1 MAKMHKLTKGGQTIY
16 PATIYDAVVNPISRK
31 SLATEI
37 SELEILPIKYIQS
50 TTPSGS
56 ELGDIFFRNTDNSW
70 FIYNGKSWVIYT
82 PLGILYIYNETLYLR
97 DSDDNSLIN
106 LLNIRDKEELTLL
119 TNKALSAVKGIQYTG
134 DIVQIHPTESR
145 KGIIKTDNTI
155 ADNSGYYYDI
165 YDVINYGNVTINTR
179 KGTVAANPWS
189 IIWELDENDTIIN
202 NIPAKGSIIPLVDY
216 KLELQPKTSK
226 IYVQRG
232 STVSVV
238 TVNKSLSDEVKDLVV
253 EAQRIN
259 ELSNKVDDLSE
270 SLISYKLINLDYTE
284 TKNGWLINSS
294 GNVVEHSAGKVL
306 NKYSITDKKK
316 IRIECTSTPNTNDLW
331 LQFVFKKDGMVVEK
345 GIPSVF
351 PTPYIFEYD
360 NKNTATELY
369 VVGSTM
375 KDIKVEADDGEEY
388 NYVDVMKQNIEDYLM
403 PINIIL
409 AWGDSLTYGQGGNGI
424 TYPKVLQEL
433 IDDNNDITEQ
443 YKVINCG
450 VQGDTT
456 PGILARQGGLSAFV
470 KNDVTVPVSGG
481 VECSIRTI
489 SMGENGSDWF
499 SVSYNGDDSAVI
511 NPVMINGEFFNLR
524 TGPKIEKINSNGEA
538 VEIKAGSNILTYGA
552 RLSGVSYINIF
563 YTGQNDGKISGYSEK
578 RIGHLKQSMTFA
590 NSKKN
595 LFISTAISR
604 TEKGENEYQ
613 EAFGSAYINLYHEM
627 STRGVAIAIKLGL
640 MNEGT
645 PSTSWNVVDAG
656 AINKNGLL
664 NDSIHW
670 NSIGYTVVAHIVFE
684 RLLSLGWL
692 PKKQSNIVK

>member
-1 MAKMHKLTKGGQTIY
+1 MHKLTKGGQTIY
-16 PATIYDAVVNPISRK
+16 PATIYNAVVNPISRK

-56 ELGDIFFRNTDNSW
+56 KLGDIFFRNTDNSW

-82 PLGILYIYNETLYLR
+82 PLGILYKYNETLYLR

-134 DIVQIHPTESR
+134 DIVQIHPTDSR

-179 KGTVAANPWS
+179 NGTVAANPWS

-216 KLELQPKTSK
+216 KLELQPQTSK

-238 TVNKSLSDEVKDLVV
+238 SVNKSLSDELKDLVV

-316 IRIECTSTPNTNDLW
+316 IRIECTSTPNANDLW

-470 KNDVTVPVSGG
+470 K
-481 VECSIRTI
+481 
-489 SMGENGSDWF
+489 
-499 SVSYNGDDSAVI
+499 
-511 NPVMINGEFFNLR
+511 
-524 TGPKIEKINSNGEA
+524 K
-538 VEIKAGSNILTYGA
+538 
-552 RLSGVSYINIF
+552 
-563 YTGQNDGKISGYSEK
+563 
-578 RIGHLKQSMTFA
+578 
-590 NSKKN
+590 
-595 LFISTAISR
+595 
-604 TEKGENEYQ
+604 
-613 EAFGSAYINLYHEM
+613 
-627 STRGVAIAIKLGL
+627 
-640 MNEGT
+640 
-645 PSTSWNVVDAG
+645 
-656 AINKNGLL
+656 
-664 NDSIHW
+664 
-670 NSIGYTVVAHIVFE
+670 
-684 RLLSLGWL
+684 
-692 PKKQSNIVK
+692 

>member
-1 MAKMHKLTKGGQTIY
+1 MAKMHKLTKGGQTIF

-179 KGTVAANPWS
+179 NGTAAANPWS

-238 TVNKSLSDEVKDLVV
+238 TVNKSLSDELKDLVV

-331 LQFVFKKDGMVVEK
+331 LQFVFNLN
-345 GIPSVF
+345 S
-351 PTPYIFEYD
+351 
-360 NKNTATELY
+360 AT
-369 VVGSTM
+369 
-375 KDIKVEADDGEEY
+375 
-388 NYVDVMKQNIEDYLM
+388 
-403 PINIIL
+403 
-409 AWGDSLTYGQGGNGI
+409 
-424 TYPKVLQEL
+424 
-433 IDDNNDITEQ
+433 
-443 YKVINCG
+443 
-450 VQGDTT
+450 
-456 PGILARQGGLSAFV
+456 
-470 KNDVTVPVSGG
+470 
-481 VECSIRTI
+481 
-489 SMGENGSDWF
+489 
-499 SVSYNGDDSAVI
+499 
-511 NPVMINGEFFNLR
+511 
-524 TGPKIEKINSNGEA
+524 
-538 VEIKAGSNILTYGA
+538 
-552 RLSGVSYINIF
+552 
-563 YTGQNDGKISGYSEK
+563 
-578 RIGHLKQSMTFA
+578 
-590 NSKKN
+590 
-595 LFISTAISR
+595 
-604 TEKGENEYQ
+604 
-613 EAFGSAYINLYHEM
+613 
-627 STRGVAIAIKLGL
+627 
-640 MNEGT
+640 
-645 PSTSWNVVDAG
+645 
-656 AINKNGLL
+656 LL
-664 NDSIHW
+664 
-670 NSIGYTVVAHIVFE
+670 
-684 RLLSLGWL
+684 
-692 PKKQSNIVK
+692 

>member
-1 MAKMHKLTKGGQTIY
+1 MVKMHKLTKGGQTIY
-16 PATIYDAVVNPISRK
+16 PATIYNAVVNPISRK

-56 ELGDIFFRNTDNSW
+56 KLGDIFFRNTDNSW

-82 PLGILYIYNETLYLR
+82 PLGILYKYNETLYLR

-134 DIVQIHPTESR
+134 DIVQIHPTDSR

-179 KGTVAANPWS
+179 NGTVAANPWS

-216 KLELQPKTSK
+216 KLELQPQTSK

-238 TVNKSLSDEVKDLVV
+238 SVNKSLSDELKDLVV

-351 PTPYIFEYD
+351 PPP
-360 NKNTATELY
+360 
-369 VVGSTM
+369 S
-375 KDIKVEADDGEEY
+375 
-388 NYVDVMKQNIEDYLM
+388 
-403 PINIIL
+403 IL
-409 AWGDSLTYGQGGNGI
+409 LT
-424 TYPKVLQEL
+424 L
-433 IDDNNDITEQ
+433 
-443 YKVINCG
+443 G
-450 VQGDTT
+450 V
-456 PGILARQGGLSAFV
+456 P
-470 KNDVTVPVSGG
+470 
-481 VECSIRTI
+481 
-489 SMGENGSDWF
+489 
-499 SVSYNGDDSAVI
+499 
-511 NPVMINGEFFNLR
+511 
-524 TGPKIEKINSNGEA
+524 
-538 VEIKAGSNILTYGA
+538 
-552 RLSGVSYINIF
+552 
-563 YTGQNDGKISGYSEK
+563 
-578 RIGHLKQSMTFA
+578 
-590 NSKKN
+590 SK
-595 LFISTAISR
+595 S
-604 TEKGENEYQ
+604 
-613 EAFGSAYINLYHEM
+613 
-627 STRGVAIAIKLGL
+627 
-640 MNEGT
+640 
-645 PSTSWNVVDAG
+645 
-656 AINKNGLL
+656 
-664 NDSIHW
+664 
-670 NSIGYTVVAHIVFE
+670 
-684 RLLSLGWL
+684 
-692 PKKQSNIVK
+692 